1 MTLAWFC
8 KKAHSSAAIAPFGV
22 HPSQPGT
29 SCCHGLFCLAK
40 DRFRS
45 WAANPCAPLSREAG
59 SPPLNVDR
67 RGLYLWQRRR
77 GMQSHQGLQ
86 TPLSLWLQSGRG
98 SSIRSPVVRNI
109 LDNVAASHA
118 LNWCIQ
124 KENQLQGRE
133 IWRCPVYLERKRFF
147 VLSMWGGL
155 TINRRNKSLGKFRE
169 KRLKSCPGP
178 LFFQYA
184 SKQRAQISRR
194 APCFPSTT
202 RQRSLQHL
210 GQATMCLAIFLMC
223 SWRMIGRWD
232 CKQESN
238 EALEKSQVVEKFW
251 LIAKHLQVYHAVTR
265 LSMVW
270 GKRVWF
276 APKSTLAC
284 CGCLRAQTKTAPL
297 IEPPQNVRV
306 SVRYSSKETSTA

>member
-45 WAANPCAPLSREAG
+45 WAANPCAPLSGEAG

-98 SSIRSPVVRNI
+98 SSNRSPVVRNI

-184 SKQRAQISRR
+184 SKQRAQISRHHQAKIVA
-194 APCFPSTT
+194 APGAGNDVSGHLLDVLLANDWKVGLQAGIEWSTGEVPSSRKILAH
-202 RQRSLQHL
+202 RQAPPSVPCCHKIVNGV
-210 GQATMCLAIFLMC
+210 GQKGVVCA
-223 SWRMIGRWD
+223 
-232 CKQESN
+232 QE
-238 EALEKSQVVEKFW
+238 
-251 LIAKHLQVYHAVTR
+251 HA
-265 LSMVW
+265 SMLW
-270 GKRVWF
+270 MS
-276 APKSTLAC
+276 ASP
-284 CGCLRAQTKTAPL
+284 
-297 IEPPQNVRV
+297 N
-306 SVRYSSKETSTA
+306 